1 MPHRVNVGP
10 ITDHELE
17 AVDGQGRPVTLAVAQ
32 ARATLHH
39 CTQAHARDQFLAKIA
54 VALECEVAPY
64 LTDAGHDTV
73 VRFLRRSQRGR
84 AHIWQRLSSGEI
96 SL

>member
-17 AVDGQGRPVTLAVAQ
+17 AVDGNGRPVTLAFAQ
-32 ARATLHH
+32 ARATVHH
-39 CTQAHARDQFLAKIA
+39 CTQYHERDQFLAKIA
-54 VALECEVAPY
+54 HALESEVAPY

-84 AHIWQRLSSGEI
+84 THIWQRLHTGEI